1 MVDMKNIIRKLE
13 AVTDLPTLPIV
24 YAKVSALVND
34 SRTTAAQVARVIESD
49 QAITSK
55 ILRLVNSSFFGFS
68 RRISSIHQA
77 VILLGF
83 NTIRNT
89 VLSISVSKMFETEQT
104 IDFDLKNSWK
114 HSIATGLLT
123 KSLGRHLDTG
133 MDEEAFAAG
142 ILHDIGKV
150 VLNKYFPDEFGAALE
165 KARSEQLPLF
175 DAERQVNGVSHAEI
189 GEYIVDHWNLPY
201 GLVEAVALH
210 HTPSVL
216 RSNPKL
222 VCLVH
227 VANIFAREMQIGFNG
242 DFRVSEI
249 DPFVY
254 EELEV
259 SEDDLNGFYMRMK
272 EEIEE
277 NQEIFNILS

>member
-1 MVDMKNIIRKLE
+1 MVDMKNVVRKLE
-13 AVTDLPTLPIV
+13 GVSDLPTLPTV
-24 YAKVSALVND
+24 YSKVASLVSD

-89 VLSISVSKMFETEQT
+89 VLSVSVFKMFGSEQPSN
-104 IDFDLKNSWK
+104 FDLKNFWK

-123 KSLGRHLDTG
+123 KSLGTYLDTG

-150 VLNKYFPDEFGAALE
+150 VLNKYFQDEFKEALE
-165 KARSEQLPLF
+165 KARSEQLPIF
-175 DAERQVNGVSHAEI
+175 DAERLVNGVSHTEI
-189 GEYIVDHWNLPY
+189 GEYITDHWNLPY

-222 VCLVH
+222 VSLVH
-227 VANIFAREMQIGFNG
+227 VGNIFSREMQIGFNG
-242 DFRVSEI
+242 DFRVPEI

-259 SEDDLNGFYMRMK
+259 TEDDLNGFYMRMK
-272 EEIEE
+272 EDIEN
-277 NQEIFNILS
+277 NQEIFNILI

>member
-1 MVDMKNIIRKLE
+1 MIDMKNVVRKLE
-13 AVTDLPTLPIV
+13 GVSDLPTLPTV
-24 YAKVSALVND
+24 YSKVASLVND
-34 SRTTAAQVARVIESD
+34 SRTTAAQVAKVIESD

-89 VLSISVSKMFETEQT
+89 VLSVSVFKMFESERANN
-104 IDFDLKNSWK
+104 FDLTGFWK
-114 HSIATGLLT
+114 HSIASGLLT
-123 KSLGRHLDTG
+123 KSLDRYLDTG
-133 MDEEAFAAG
+133 IEEAFAAG

-150 VLNKYFPDEFGAALE
+150 VMNKYFQDELEAALE
-165 KARSEQLPLF
+165 KARSEQLPIF
-175 DAERQVNGVSHAEI
+175 DAERLVNGVPHTEI
-189 GEYIVDHWNLPY
+189 GAFIADHWNLPY
-201 GLVEAVALH
+201 GLVEAIALH

-227 VANIFAREMQIGFNG
+227 VGNIFARDMEIGFNG
-242 DFRVSEI
+242 DFRVPEI

-259 SEDDLNGFYMRMK
+259 TEDDLNGFYMRMK

-277 NQEIFNILS
+277 NQEIFSFLI

>member
-1 MVDMKNIIRKLE
+1 MKSIVRKLE
-13 AVTDLPTLPIV
+13 AVTDLPTLPTV

-89 VLSISVSKMFETEQT
+89 VLSVSVFKMFETEQT
-104 IDFDLKNSWK
+104 TDFDLKNFWK

-123 KSLGRHLDTG
+123 KSLGRYLDTG

-150 VLNKYFPDEFGAALE
+150 VLNKYFPNEFGAALE

-175 DAERQVNGVSHAEI
+175 DAERQINGVSHSEI

-210 HTPSVL
+210 HTPGVL

-227 VANIFAREMQIGFNG
+227 VANIFSREMQVGFNG
-242 DFRVSEI
+242 DFGVSEI

-254 EELEV
+254 EELDV
-259 SEDDLNGFYMRMK
+259 SEDDLNGFYIRTK

-277 NQEIFNILS
+277 NQEIFNILA

>member
-1 MVDMKNIIRKLE
+1 MVDMKNIVRRLE
-13 AVTDLPTLPIV
+13 GITDLPTLPTV
-24 YAKVSALVND
+24 YSKVANLVND
-34 SRTTAAQVARVIESD
+34 SRTTAAQVAKVIESD

-89 VLSISVSKMFETEQT
+89 VLSVSVFNVFGTDQAGS
-104 IDFDLKNSWK
+104 FDLKNFWK
-114 HSIATGLLT
+114 HSIATGMLS
-123 KSLGRHLDTG
+123 KSLGEYFELN

-150 VLNKYFPDEFGAALE
+150 VLNKYFKDELEIALQ
-165 KARSEQLPLF
+165 KAQSEQLPLF
-175 DAERQVNGVSHAEI
+175 EAERLVNGITHAEI

-210 HTPSVL
+210 HTPGIL

-227 VANIFAREMQIGFNG
+227 VANIFSREMQIGFNG
-242 DFRVSEI
+242 DFAVAEI
-249 DPFVY
+249 DPSAY

-259 SEDDLNGFYMRMK
+259 SEDDLNGFYIRVK

-277 NQEIFNILS
+277 NQDIFNILV